1 MQSDSAVRFGS
12 QIRQSNWL
20 GKFDKIKLVK
30 KIVKQQR
37 G

>member
-1 MQSDSAVRFGS
+1 MQSNSVVKFGS
-12 QIRQSNWL
+12 QIRPSNWL
-20 GKFDKIKLVK
+20 GKFDKTKLVK